1 MQLLGRLVEALQG
14 TVHEQ
19 ERYIDQVY
27 VCMIYVCM
35 YPLPIL
41 RVCVCGRHCLR
52 TETIHRPGLRL
63 KILGFRVSALGFRL

>member
-41 RVCVCGRHCLR
+41 RVCVYAEG
-52 TETIHRPGLRL
+52 TAYEQKQYIDQVYDL
-63 KILGFRVSALGFRL
+63 KF